1 MMVVSVSLYVIIS
14 VIVLILA
21 IVVLLFIHHQN
32 KLKLRARLMREAVR
46 NQEFTFRLP
55 VKGLFY
61 GERALQEA
69 LNDLGQDINRLVAR
83 NEVEAWQK
91 LTRVLTHEIMNV
103 TTPIQSISQAY
114 LESPKVQG
122 TSLEKG
128 IHAINDASA
137 HLVAFVESYRKLT
150 LLQEPVIA
158 EHDLERIVASVTA
171 MFPNVSCKNSITSP
185 ITVRTDES
193 LMRQVLVNIMK
204 NAVEAGAKTVAFN
217 WHNSQL
223 HISNDGCP
231 IPAEVRRDIFIPF
244 YTTKATGSGIGL
256 SLSRQIMTMQGGSLM
271 LAEKA
276 QSGYHTT
283 FCLSFEKE

>member
-1 MMVVSVSLYVIIS
+1 MVVSVSLYVIIS
-14 VIVLILA
+14 VVVLILS

-69 LNDLGQDINRLVAR
+69 LNDLGQDINKLVAMK
-83 NEVEAWQK
+83 EVESWQK

-103 TTPIQSISQAY
+103 TTPIHSISQAY

-137 HLVAFVESYRKLT
+137 HLVSFVESYRKLT
-150 LLQEPVIA
+150 QLQEPVIA
-158 EHDLERIVASVTA
+158 EHDLGRIVASIIA

-204 NAVEAGAKTVAFN
+204 NAVEAGAKTIAFD
-217 WHNSQL
+217 WRNSQL
-223 HISNDGCP
+223 HISNDGGP
-231 IPAEVRRDIFIPF
+231 IPAEVHRDIFIPF